1 MVKRVFLIFLL
12 NYFQPHELF
21 LCRAKQKILMIIA
34 SQNFRDE
41 ELLTPK
47 KIFEKE
53 GFKVTIA
60 SSSLNVARGMFGAR
74 IKSEVLIN
82 NVKVKDYD
90 AVIFVGGTG
99 ATEYFN
105 NPIAL
110 KIVQESVRQG
120 KVLGAIC
127 IAPRILAEAGVLK
140 GKKAT
145 VWKSEANALKAK
157 GAIYTGEDVTVD
169 GKIIT
174 ASGPNAAKAFAN
186 AILKLLKSSR

>member
-12 NYFQPHELF
+12 IVFSLTSFSYAGQS
-21 LCRAKQKILMIIA
+21 KKILMIIA
-34 SQNFRDE
+34 SQNFRDK

-47 KIFEKE
+47 KIFEKND
-53 GFKVTIA
+53 FKVEIA
-60 SSSLNVARGMFGAR
+60 SSSLNIATGMLGAR
-74 IKSEVLIN
+74 IKPEILIN
-82 NVKVKDYD
+82 DVKVKDYE
-90 AVIFVGGTG
+90 AVIFVGGVG
-99 ATEYFN
+99 ATEYFS
-105 NPIAL
+105 NPVAL
-110 KIVQESVRQG
+110 KIAQESVKEG

-169 GKIIT
+169 GKIVT
-174 ASGPNAAKAFAN
+174 ASGPHAAEAFAN
-186 AILKLLKSSR
+186 AILKLLKSSK